1 MKRAISSLLNVIVG
15 ILLIVGPWYLFKTC
29 GTETKVMKCFWSC
42 RAELA
47 LGLAFIALGL
57 LALAVR
63 DGGLLFPCLMSIVLS
78 FAAVCVPAWI
88 IGGCMKPSMACRA
101 VTFPAIY
108 FLNAVNVFV
117 QSGILFCS
125 RRGE

>member
-47 LGLAFIALGL
+47 LGLALSRWGFWLWRSGTAACSSPAL
-57 LALAVR
+57 
-63 DGGLLFPCLMSIVLS
+63 
-78 FAAVCVPAWI
+78 
-88 IGGCMKPSMACRA
+88 
-101 VTFPAIY
+101 
-108 FLNAVNVFV
+108 
-117 QSGILFCS
+117 
-125 RRGE
+125 